1 MLRFSLIV
9 RKVPLFRP
17 SFALS
22 QYSDGL
28 NISFSNFSTFFGERQ
43 ARYKTREVKKL
54 SRKKHSHFTGISVY
68 FSEYFFHDIQGFFNI
83 LH

>member
-1 MLRFSLIV
+1 MKILKIFWIYRHIASDKIFTLYHICSEFSLIV

-28 NISFSNFSTFFGERQ
+28 NISFSNFSLFQLFWG
-43 ARYKTREVKKL
+43 KTG
-54 SRKKHSHFTGISVY
+54 T
-68 FSEYFFHDIQGFFNI
+68 
-83 LH
+83 